1 MRCKQKRQRKEF
13 LDLKKIEFGE
23 HKRRYIP
30 VPFLDDGNG
39 CEKVRRVCWR
49 SPGRARKQRRRV
61 HPRKGARSLC
71 SPGFDIKLRVGNC
84 RHLRRLVEKGQYS
97 AVWRKNGV
105 GFLPQRA
112 LPQPQGL
119 EARRTAKKEARLP
132 DQSRRATGDGNGRTA
147 SHPAANLS
155 RRRVRAAWRRTKP
168 KSHCDHACFSLKMC
182 LRKPPPATTAAY
194 QTS

>member
-1 MRCKQKRQRKEF
+1 MRCKQKWQRKEF

-39 CEKVRRVCWR
+39 CEKVRRICWR

-105 GFLPQRA
+105 GCCRSAHCPSHRVLRREGRQKKKRGFRIKVA
-112 LPQPQGL
+112 AQPAMGT
-119 EARRTAKKEARLP
+119 AVPRRIPRRTFHAVVCERLGAERS
-132 DQSRRATGDGNGRTA
+132 QKVT
-147 SHPAANLS
+147 
-155 RRRVRAAWRRTKP
+155 
-168 KSHCDHACFSLKMC
+168 
-182 LRKPPPATTAAY
+182 ATTHA
-194 QTS
+194 SR